1 MGWKHKSLRTTVYLK
16 HWKIFHILRFLGD
29 LIRRRP
35 DSFLFLCFDHMRVF
49 VPPTVFT
56 KSGRIW
62 FRFVKTFTCNHWLLT
77 VQYWVG
83 NFKFWPISLLF
94 GWAGK
99 RWPDIRT
106 HLQASRER
114 KVSKVVQRSDCYAML
129 MSPNKGKTAV
139 HGCRCP
145 YDMAVRMREVR
156 SALQYSACR
165 IKYVYFSVLLI
176 RSLYILRSPAY
187 SFAVLCSP
195 LYSGAVDHG
204 FVHVL

>member
-16 HWKIFHILRFLGD
+16 HWKNFHILRFLGD

-35 DSFLFLCFDHMRVF
+35 NSFLFPCFDHMRVF

-62 FRFVKTFTCNHWLLT
+62 FRFVKTFTSNHWLLT

-83 NFKFWPISLLF
+83 NFKFWPLTLLF

-106 HLQASRER
+106 HLQASREW
-114 KVSKVVQRSDCYAML
+114 KVSKDVQRSDGYAML

-156 SALQYSACR
+156 SALQYSEFNMSNFQFCW
-165 IKYVYFSVLLI
+165 SG
-176 RSLYILRSPAY
+176 LYISYVLRHIRLR
-187 SFAVLCSP
+187 SFAVLCILGP
-195 LYSGAVDHG
+195 
-204 FVHVL
+204 

>member
-16 HWKIFHILRFLGD
+16 HWKNFHILRFLGD

-35 DSFLFLCFDHMRVF
+35 NSFLFLCFYHMRVF
-49 VPPTVFT
+49 FPPTVFT

-114 KVSKVVQRSDCYAML
+114 KVSKVVQRSDGYAML
-129 MSPNKGKTAV
+129 MSPHTDEPQRGRNSCLWLQSRSVLSSFGV
-139 HGCRCP
+139 VLMSCR
-145 YDMAVRMREVR
+145 VNFHVVQ

-165 IKYVYFSVLLI
+165 I
-176 RSLYILRSPAY
+176 
-187 SFAVLCSP
+187 
-195 LYSGAVDHG
+195 
-204 FVHVL
+204 

>member
-1 MGWKHKSLRTTVYLK
+1 MYWSFHGVKAQVFAYYGIFKTLK
-16 HWKIFHILRFLGD
+16 NFSYFEIF
-29 LIRRRP
+29 RRP
-35 DSFLFLCFDHMRVF
+35 DPSKARQFPISMFLSHACFF
-49 VPPTVFT
+49 PPTVFT

-114 KVSKVVQRSDCYAML
+114 KVSKVVQRSDGYAML
-129 MSPNKGKTAV
+129 MSPHTDEPQRGRNSCLWLQSRSVLSSFGV
-139 HGCRCP
+139 VLMSCR
-145 YDMAVRMREVR
+145 VNFHVVQ

-165 IKYVYFSVLLI
+165 I
-176 RSLYILRSPAY
+176 
-187 SFAVLCSP
+187 
-195 LYSGAVDHG
+195 
-204 FVHVL
+204 